1 MEYEK
6 RPKLKEKINWP
17 EKLCFFRNG
26 FGIHWMPT
34 HWTSGFY
41 KFLLL
46 YYGHIFGQRQIRGN
60 KKQGNFH
67 LKTIHYTL
75 VTQPMLQLRL
85 NQTELRLMIFKSIF
99 NVDSKNVN
107 KMFLHR
113 HSWKKVFFF
122 QNLPWGTK
130 GKNLKKI
137 IFLGVTVEELF
148 VNIFGIY
155 IKNWFRNHQS

>member
-1 MEYEK
+1 MKTTKNWIIKYTVLSRIIYLSDISSKFINKFVEKCQCNYSLSDQSIPLITVTSVVSLLIEQLCLEYEK
-6 RPKLKEKINWP
+6 RPKLKENINWP

-67 LKTIHYTL
+67 LKTIHYK
-75 VTQPMLQLRL
+75 MRAW
-85 NQTELRLMIFKSIF
+85 IFA
-99 NVDSKNVN
+99 
-107 KMFLHR
+107 L
-113 HSWKKVFFF
+113 
-122 QNLPWGTK
+122 
-130 GKNLKKI
+130 
-137 IFLGVTVEELF
+137 
-148 VNIFGIY
+148 
-155 IKNWFRNHQS
+155 HQSNTFVRI